1 MTMLIENRSSEE
13 NYEDYL
19 RAVYPLRCDY
29 DNVRAPERKA
39 SILAAIRRLE
49 KSFDISK
56 EYSVY
61 SYL

>member
-1 MTMLIENRSSEE
+1 MTMLSVKRTAEE

-39 SILAAIRRLE
+39 SILTAIRRLE
-49 KSFDISK
+49 KAFEISK